1 MIAMASQ
8 RARERR
14 IASQP
19 KLEVVVVEDPNNVSV
34 AKAEFTTAASE
45 LLNAVREE
53 RRKSD
58 HLMKFLE
65 SEVKKGEQDL
75 ARIANGSFA
84 GANLNDT
91 VFGAETSFKAKPGS
105 GFNATAYFNRSQNDL
120 STMFADVDD
129 GAFEAQTQET
139 KRRKSDYGLSD
150 LSGLYGKRRKA
161 RLSEMF
167 DNDPVMMYLKTPTLE
182 EDIAN
187 LKEEVR
193 KEKRNSVLL
202 NERLKQI
209 IQQ

>member
-1 MIAMASQ
+1 
-8 RARERR
+8 
-14 IASQP
+14 
-19 KLEVVVVEDPNNVSV
+19 
-34 AKAEFTTAASE
+34 
-45 LLNAVREE
+45 
-53 RRKSD
+53 
-58 HLMKFLE
+58 
-65 SEVKKGEQDL
+65 
-75 ARIANGSFA
+75 
-84 GANLNDT
+84 
-91 VFGAETSFKAKPGS
+91 
-105 GFNATAYFNRSQNDL
+105 
-120 STMFADVDD
+120 MFADGDD
-129 GAFEAQTQET
+129 GSFEAQTQET